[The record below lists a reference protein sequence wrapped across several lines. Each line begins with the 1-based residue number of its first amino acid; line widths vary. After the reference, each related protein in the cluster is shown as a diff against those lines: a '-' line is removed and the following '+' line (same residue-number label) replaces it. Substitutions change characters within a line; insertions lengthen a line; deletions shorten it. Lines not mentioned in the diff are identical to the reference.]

1 MKKPRFIVGLL
12 VFLNL
17 QTIGQAMTP
26 KKAIQNFKATNV
38 VTLEGMNIYVGN
50 TLKISIPKESGKI
63 IKEVS
68 HYSLNESVATV
79 TKGVVMGKKEGET
92 TIISQVTYQNA
103 NNSYEYVEFIT
114 PVKILVG
121 NLKLKTYYSTKF
133 NMNGAQILKERESTY
148 VSVGKTAKIVP
159 ALSYGVF
166 TGIRY
171 ESSNPEIATVKRDGL
186 NAMVTGVA
194 PGKATIIAYA
204 NIAGKELEQKI
215 VVDVRDATIP
225 VSNPQDASDYTEE
238 SEWVGDR
245 VYFGRYEQDNNF
257 ANGSEPILWRV
268 LEVTDES
275 VLLLSEYGLESK
287 NINDSFTKVTW
298 ATSTM
303 RQWLNETFINKA
315 FTNYELSVIMDN
327 KIHTPANTEW
337 GTSGGKD
344 TIDKA
349 FLLSVEE
356 ATNPAYG
363 FYSDFSKASA
373 SRIVRNT
380 KYATVNDGY
389 TNKTN
394 GNTCWWLRST
404 GMEQQFAY
412 FFTNGSG
419 TYSYFVGRRNDA
431 VRPAIRV
438 KLSDI
443 SFAVN
448 EKKGGYPYIIVN

>member
-1 MKKPRFIVGLL
+1 MRKPKFLMALL

-17 QTIGQAMTP
+17 QTPSNMVPP
-26 KKAIQNFKATNV
+26 KKAMQDFKASSV
-38 VTLEGMNIYVGN
+38 VTLEGIRVYVGN
-50 TLKISIPKESGKI
+50 TIKISIPQESGK
-63 IKEVS
+63 KVKKVS
-68 HYSLNESVATV
+68 HYSLNEPIASVI
-79 TKGVVMGKKEGET
+79 KGVVVGNTKGEA
-92 TIISQVTYQNA
+92 TIVSQVTYL
-103 NNSYEYVEFIT
+103 NSDNTYEFVQYET
-114 PVKILVG
+114 PVEVLVG

-133 NMNGAQILKERESTY
+133 FMNGAQILKERESTFI
-148 VSVGKTAKIVP
+148 SVGKTAKIVP

-171 ESSNPEIATVKRDGL
+171 ESSDPLIATVTTDGL

-194 PGKATIIAYA
+194 EGKATITGYA
-204 NIAGKELEQKI
+204 DIAGTQLTQTI
-215 VVDVRDATIP
+215 VVDVKEPTIP
-225 VSNPQDASDYTEE
+225 ISNPQNGSDYDEE
-238 SEWVGDR
+238 SDWVGDR

-257 ANGSEPILWRV
+257 TNGTEPILWRV
-268 LEVTDES
+268 LEVTEDS

-287 NINDSFTKVTW
+287 NINDSFKKVSW

-303 RQWLNETFINKA
+303 RQWLNDTFINKA
-315 FTNYELSVIMDN
+315 FTNYEMKAILEN
-327 KIHTPANTEW
+327 KIQTKGNEEW

-344 TIDKA
+344 TIDKVY
-349 FLLSVEE
+349 LLSVEE

-363 FYSDFSKASA
+363 FYSQFYKASV

-380 KYATVNDGY
+380 KYATINDGY

-394 GNTCWWLRST
+394 GNTCWWLRSP
-404 GMEQQFAY
+404 GMDRQFAY